1 MEAHKAEHEEHDGEH
16 KKSAKGGE
24 EKPTEAPAAASLA
37 ELRRRRLDKKIIH
50 LDSKAKKA
58 LKKEELSTRPADTA
72 TGVVPSF
79 EVDPVTP
86 AK

>member
-37 ELRRRRLDKKIIH
+37 ELRRSRLAKRIIQADKAII
-50 LDSKAKKA
+50 KN
-58 LKKEELSTRPADTA
+58 
-72 TGVVPSF
+72 
-79 EVDPVTP
+79 
-86 AK
+86 